1 MKKLQTIFIS
11 CLVLYAMLAS
21 SENMNVCTQAGEKAD
36 RERALIPGYRSGRK
50 VIGRGRAYFYTAPD
64 KRCKMKDVFVIPND
78 RLDAYS
84 TYGEFTEVVY
94 WNSKNGD
101 VDGWVLSSRL
111 AETGEGIG
119 PEPQQ

>member
-1 MKKLQTIFIS
+1 MKRLQTILLI

-21 SENMNVCTQAGEKAD
+21 AENMDVCTQVGVKAD
-36 RERALIPGYRSGRK
+36 RERILIPSYRSGRK
-50 VIGRGRAYFYTAPD
+50 VIGHGRAYFFTAPD
-64 KRCKMKDVFVIPND
+64 KRCKMKNVFVIPND

-94 WNSKNGD
+94 WNAKNGD

-119 PEPQQ
+119 PAPNQ